1 MDDKILSYLDK
12 VGEKISGVAEKGFD
26 VYIHGVF
33 VTSLIYSIIG
43 VVLVI
48 LTIAAMYIALRLN
61 NSEEKNDFKENL
73 QIPIFII
80 SPMTIVV
87 GFAFIIANIVGVFA
101 PDYIALK
108 QIVEGVIK

>member
-43 VVLVI
+43 VVLLI
-48 LTIAAMYIALRLN
+48 LAIAAMFITARLN
-61 NSEEKNDFKENL
+61 NTEKYHEFKEMFE
-73 QIPIFII
+73 ISVFII
-80 SPMTIVV
+80 GPFGIVV
-87 GFAFIIANIVGVFA
+87 GFVFVAANIVGVFA

>member
-43 VVLVI
+43 VVLII
-48 LTIAAMYIALRLN
+48 LAIVAMYITARLN
-61 NSEEKNDFKENL
+61 NTEKYNEFKEMFE
-73 QIPIFII
+73 ISVFII
-80 SPMTIVV
+80 GPFGIVV
-87 GFAFIIANIVGVFA
+87 GFVFVVANIVGVFA
-101 PDYIALK
+101 PDYVALK

>member
-48 LTIAAMYIALRLN
+48 LGIAGMHIALRLN
-61 NSEEKNDFKENL
+61 NGEENNDFKEMF
-73 QIPIFII
+73 QIATFII
-80 SPMTIVV
+80 SPMIIIV
-87 GFAFIIANIVGVFA
+87 GFVFVIANIVGVFA

>member
-33 VTSLIYSIIG
+33 VTSLTYSIIG
-43 VVLVI
+43 IVLII
-48 LTIAAMYIALRLN
+48 LAIAAMYITARLN
-61 NSEEKNDFKENL
+61 NSEEYNEFKEMFK
-73 QIPIFII
+73 IFVFII
-80 SPMTIVV
+80 GLFGIVV
-87 GFAFIIANIVGVFA
+87 GFVFVLANIVGVFA
-101 PDYIALK
+101 PDYVALK